1 MTRSAWRGRR
11 CIARWPGSDWRP
23 SLPGDVVMAR
33 CPEDDVARP
42 KAEYLL
48 WPPIRDQIF
57 YADAV
62 THGGQRVD
70 FGDNA
75 YAPVDMDIGP
85 EDPRPFVEL
94 AATLGQDRIPW
105 RCVDRRSRAAAQSAM
120 QLKDI
125 GASFLSMFPGNA
137 DLRRALAFLNDRRVQ
152 RTTTSAS
159 GCARASRPGRR
170 SRRQRSCAAGSPHCH
185 SASRAGATRKR
196 PRSSA
201 IRWRAS

>member
-1 MTRSAWRGRR
+1 MA
-11 CIARWPGSDWRP
+11 GSDWQP
-23 SLPGDVVMAR
+23 SLPGDRVMAR
-33 CPEDDVARP
+33 CPEDDVTRP

-75 YAPVDMDIGP
+75 YAPVDMNIGP

-94 AATLGQDRIPW
+94 AADARPRSHPLARRDRVEG
-105 RCVDRRSRAAAQSAM
+105 CGQSAM

-137 DLRRALAFLNDRRVQ
+137 DLRRAFAFLREAREKENHISVRL
-152 RTTTSAS
+152 
-159 GCARASRPGRR
+159 RASFATWAPVEE
-170 SRRQRSCAAGSPHCH
+170 AAQAAPPDVDAVR
-185 SASRAGATRKR
+185 SASRAGATPRP

-201 IRWRAS
+201 IRWRA